1 MFNNKPTEIAN
12 ALADQANHA
21 ADQVAKTSQQLAHGV
36 MEGVRDTSHQLR
48 VKAGYAADDTVHYI
62 RHEPVKAMLIAAATG
77 AALMALVSLFS
88 RSRSHR

>member
-1 MFNNKPTEIAN
+1 MTTNKPTEMAN
-12 ALADQANHA
+12 TLVDQASHA
-21 ADQVAKTSQQLAHGV
+21 ADQVAKSTQQIAHNV

-48 VKAGYAADDTVHYI
+48 VKAGYAGDDAVHYI

-88 RSRSHR
+88 GSRSHR